1 MSIPIDRKAEVV
13 RRCIRRELSVTKAAG
28 ILGVSRRQVGR
39 WKNSYL
45 EEGIAGLRSR
55 KIGRPAVNRTPSD
68 IRTKAV
74 SLLGTV
80 YADFGPT
87 LASEK
92 LAERDGIILSPE
104 TVRQIMISEGIW
116 TDQASKPLP
125 IIHQLREPME
135 RRGELIQIDG
145 SEHRWFEGRGPKC
158 TLLLFID
165 DATSEIG
172 HLQFAESESS
182 LAYME
187 ALQAYIEKH
196 GRPLALYSDKHS
208 IFRNNRTNPDRNDRR
223 TQFAAVLDRL
233 DIGILN
239 ASSSQAK
246 GRVER
251 GFRTLQ
257 DRLVKE
263 MRLRDISSIEAAN
276 AFCDQYARMH
286 NESFAR
292 AAFDPTDAHRPL
304 PADLDLFQSIRWEE
318 ERTLTK
324 SLVVHYNKAIFI
336 VEDCSQAREAIG
348 QKVVVSEHPNGTIEL
363 QFKGVTLPYRFM
375 DKMRR
380 IHQPEIADSKRLG
393 HALQFAQVMQQTKP
407 HHSQRNL
414 GAPKNS
420 KSPLFQEPEQLDP
433 NSKNSKGHDREMRKV
448 SPQRSF
454 SYAGRRF
461 VLVESVIS
469 NSAIGEKV
477 AVEDRENGEIR
488 VWFRGLE
495 LPISHASRPKRQAR
509 GPLSQDDMKRLLSN
523 LPSLRD

>member
-13 RRCIRRELSVTKAAG
+13 RRCIRRELSVTKAA
-28 ILGVSRRQVGR
+28 ILLGVSRRSVGR
-39 WKNSYL
+39 WKNWYL
-45 EEGIAGLRSR
+45 EEGIAGLKSR

-208 IFRNNRTNPDRNDRR
+208 IFRNNRTNPDRDGRR

-233 DIGILN
+233 DIDILN
-239 ASSSQAK
+239 ASSS
-246 GRVER
+246 
-251 GFRTLQ
+251 
-257 DRLVKE
+257 
-263 MRLRDISSIEAAN
+263 
-276 AFCDQYARMH
+276 
-286 NESFAR
+286 
-292 AAFDPTDAHRPL
+292 
-304 PADLDLFQSIRWEE
+304 
-318 ERTLTK
+318 
-324 SLVVHYNKAIFI
+324 
-336 VEDCSQAREAIG
+336 
-348 QKVVVSEHPNGTIEL
+348 
-363 QFKGVTLPYRFM
+363 
-375 DKMRR
+375 
-380 IHQPEIADSKRLG
+380 
-393 HALQFAQVMQQTKP
+393 
-407 HHSQRNL
+407 
-414 GAPKNS
+414 
-420 KSPLFQEPEQLDP
+420 
-433 NSKNSKGHDREMRKV
+433 
-448 SPQRSF
+448 
-454 SYAGRRF
+454 
-461 VLVESVIS
+461 
-469 NSAIGEKV
+469 
-477 AVEDRENGEIR
+477 
-488 VWFRGLE
+488 
-495 LPISHASRPKRQAR
+495 
-509 GPLSQDDMKRLLSN
+509 
-523 LPSLRD
+523 